1 MPVARPKSLLTGEN
15 MKISWSAN
23 WDDNLGGSL
32 ETMQD
37 DPILKKMSESVK
49 AEFEKA
55 FMFYLPR
62 ICEHCLNPSCVA
74 SCPFRCDVQACRRR
88 YRAGR
93 PGRVPRL
100 AHVRVGVPV
109 QEGLLQ
115 PQDRQGREVH
125 DVLPAHRSGTP
136 PVCSETCVGRLRYL
150 GASSAEASTPQH
162 PPSSPAP
169 TSSPTARAHQ
179 ASAEVLYTREF
190 LPSVND
196 PTATDAAIRAAAHV
210 GQSDAEGAPVMAS
223 EDFGVYADHVPAN
236 FTFIG
241 NGLAGHPGGI
251 PLHSHDYDFNDAL
264 LPAGIRY
271 YQALA
276 SGTTVRR

>member
-1 MPVARPKSLLTGEN
+1 M
-15 MKISWSAN
+15 
-23 WDDNLGGSL
+23 
-32 ETMQD
+32 
-37 DPILKKMSESVK
+37 
-49 AEFEKA
+49 
-55 FMFYLPR
+55 
-62 ICEHCLNPSCVA
+62 
-74 SCPFRCDVQACRRR
+74 
-88 YRAGR
+88 
-93 PGRVPRL
+93 
-100 AHVRVGVPV
+100 
-109 QEGLLQ
+109 
-115 PQDRQGREVH
+115 
-125 DVLPAHRSGTP
+125 
-136 PVCSETCVGRLRYL
+136 
-150 GASSAEASTPQH
+150 
-162 PPSSPAP
+162 
-169 TSSPTARAHQ
+169 
-179 ASAEVLYTREF
+179 LYTREF